1 MGPYRLFTHTPLA
14 LRWSLWWCG
23 PFRNHCLVSSELGE
37 SLAVGPRSESCL
49 WLYNLQRGPSGLSCN
64 WNVPRR
70 WAANLKLTSGALS
83 LPLQWLTSEELAFP
97 ESQCGLAHW
106 WVGDES
112 GASLCSRVVHLK
124 IQYVLMSPRDFIK
137 VQILFPPPSLHSS
150 LRDFCG
156 IRSAQAYIIHWCFL
170 HDLIR
175 HFTLWYSQQIKG
187 IQIYKSYNIDSY
199 ASIQFIL
206 SYSG

>member
-1 MGPYRLFTHTPLA
+1 MTNLGTQVRLQLPCPKFAFRITSVPIDS
-14 LRWSLWWCG
+14 SLTLLWLWDG
-23 PFRNHCLVSSELGE
+23 HSGGVVLSETIVWFSSELGE
-37 SLAVGPRSESCL
+37 RLAVGPRSESCL
-49 WLYNLQRGPSGLSCN
+49 WLCNLQRGPSGLSCN

-106 WVGDES
+106 RVGDES

-124 IQYVLMSPRDFIK
+124 IQYALVSPRDFVK
-137 VQILFPPPSLHSS
+137 VQILFPPPSLKSS

-170 HDLIR
+170 HDLI
-175 HFTLWYSQQIKG
+175 
-187 IQIYKSYNIDSY
+187 
-199 ASIQFIL
+199 
-206 SYSG
+206 